1 MKFSFPSARP
11 NRRSALRRLLL
22 PVLAVAAFTTVLL
35 GPGAG
40 TAFAAD
46 CTAAA
51 NCVVDQQG
59 ANDQPNQ
66 KDLTRFQL
74 VSNTATTLTVS
85 FNFDDLAADFSGAN
99 TGDGCLLF
107 DTDADGNANYSLCTT
122 YAGTLGTASVVT
134 LYSCG
139 DNKSDRCTQQFAV
152 VSPSGSSCS
161 VSETAT
167 NPFTD
172 PHGQDTTV
180 TCTVVLADL
189 VGGTAVLIDA
199 CSFPSG
205 QPNSDPSDCIVQKTG
220 GGPSAATFRTFSA
233 SATKNGVQLRWKTS
247 SEVATLGFNVY
258 REVKGKR
265 VKVNRSLIASASIG
279 GTAGHSYSFLDRLG
293 LKAKAPRYWLQVVD
307 LDGKRTWHGPARV
320 GSARS

>member
-1 MKFSFPSARP
+1 MKFASRPARP
-11 NRRSALRRLLL
+11 HRRSALRGLLL
-22 PVLAVAAFTTVLL
+22 PFIIVAAFVTVLL
-35 GPGAG
+35 GPGAS
-40 TAFAAD
+40 TALAAD
-46 CTAAA
+46 CTLAT

-66 KDLTRFQL
+66 KDLTRLQITS
-74 VSNTATTLTVS
+74 SNAAGMTLN
-85 FNFDDLAADFSGAN
+85 FNFDDLAADFGGAN
-99 TGDGCLLF
+99 TGDGCALF
-107 DTDADGNANYSLCTT
+107 DTDGDGNANYSLCTT
-122 YAGTLGTASVVT
+122 YAGQLGTASVVT

-139 DNKSDRCTQQFAV
+139 DDKSDRCTQSFAV
-152 VSPSGSSCS
+152 VSPSLSTCS
-161 VSETAT
+161 IAQTDS
-167 NPFTD
+167 NPFTN
-172 PHGQDTTV
+172 PHTTDSTV
-180 TCTVVLADL
+180 TCTVVFADF
-189 VGGTAVLIDA
+189 VGTPQLIDV

-205 QPNSDPSDCIVQKTG
+205 QPNSSPSDCIVQPT

-233 SATKNGVQLRWKTS
+233 SATKSGVQLRWKTA
-247 SEVATLGFNVY
+247 SEVDTLGFNVY

-307 LDGKRTWHGPARV
+307 LDGKRTWYGPARV